1 MPHDSGLMVRQKHVT
16 GTPGT
21 YACIVLRHD
30 VNLQRHYTCKNA
42 TYMWRYY
49 DWLNPQCGATYD
61 AEGPCGVIMSVE
73 ILRGLR
79 YIEEDQNSWICSD
92 PENLRKRNTYVCI
105 PRQFRDYVCTIYVWN
120 QNHPTG
126 REEWIDHWRSF
137 PFFTVYIIIL
147 VYVLHFNLY
156 YPVLPLRI
164 SSLFKT
170 VSG

>member
-1 MPHDSGLMVRQKHVT
+1 MDVDMEMNITPSPSGGSRNETSPYIMYSQQQQIRHDSSEKVMSEYHVLV
-16 GTPGT
+16 PGT
-21 YACIVLRHD
+21 CRIPVVL
-30 VNLQRHYTCKNA
+30 VYS
-42 TYMWRYY
+42 
-49 DWLNPQCGATYD
+49 
-61 AEGPCGVIMSVE
+61 I
-73 ILRGLR
+73 RGLL

-92 PENLRKRNTYVCI
+92 PENLRKRNTYVYI
-105 PRQFRDYVCTIYVWN
+105 PSQFSDYVCTIYVWN

-126 REEWIDHWRSF
+126 REEWINHWRSF

-170 VSG
+170 GFG

>member
-1 MPHDSGLMVRQKHVT
+1 MYSQQQQIRHDSSEKVMSEYQVPVVSLSSWST
-16 GTPGT
+16 
-21 YACIVLRHD
+21 VLG
-30 VNLQRHYTCKNA
+30 V
-42 TYMWRYY
+42 YY
-49 DWLNPQCGATYD
+49 
-61 AEGPCGVIMSVE
+61 IS
-73 ILRGLR
+73 
-79 YIEEDQNSWICSD
+79 EEDQNSWICSD

-105 PRQFRDYVCTIYVWN
+105 PSQFSDYVCTIYVWN

-126 REEWIDHWRSF
+126 REEWINHWRSF

-170 VSG
+170 DSG